1 MSATSHL
8 RPLLSLYITSKVYL
22 FQMSF
27 SVHFHG
33 LDEIASTLCLVSK
46 GAELSLLQPETEQ
59 GQKLFPP
66 TPHRNPHSYRQH
78 MTSVRA
84 PCKDSPKPLH

>member
-22 FQMSF
+22 LQMSF

-33 LDEIASTLCLVSK
+33 LEDETASTLCLVSK
-46 GAELSLLQPETEQ
+46 GTELSLLQPQTEQ

-66 TPHRNPHSYRQH
+66 TPHL
-78 MTSVRA
+78 
-84 PCKDSPKPLH
+84 K